1 MANSEVVSCIAQLLR
16 KLPDVE
22 RLLGR
27 VKSSFQSSSLLSLPL
42 LGSKLLKQRV
52 RFFALEMIDFLFLV
66 YNFA

>member
-1 MANSEVVSCIAQLLR
+1 MENLQVVTHIAELLR

-52 RFFALEMIDFLFLV
+52 RIVFPEID
-66 YNFA
+66 